1 MVKNSMKEV
10 KMDKDSNTI
19 LLFTEQRT
27 AFEYLSDEDAGR
39 MIKAIYAYADEG
51 TIPNFEGAMMSLFS
65 LVRSQIDRS
74 REAYQKKCEQNRR
87 NSRRRKNMLG
97 KSDEL
102 STDNENDPSLSA
114 DNERCQLT
122 TNVILPNPNRNP
134 NPKPDID
141 DGANTHIINGDV
153 VVENEEYP
161 FDEVWNM
168 YGKFVGDVEALRKR
182 WNELSADEKRNI
194 FNYVP
199 LYVQSRPEKK
209 YRKDFANFL
218 TCRTWETEPINQ
230 LNTSNGSITQ
240 YGTSSNGTRRTIAQQ
255 NTMQLVSKFLAG
267 EEEPVV
273 SFSESEG

>member
-51 TIPNFEGAMMSLFS
+51 TIPDFEGAMMSLFS

-87 NSRRRKNMLG
+87 NSRKRKSLLW
-97 KSDEL
+97 KFDEPSTDNENAPSL
-102 STDNENDPSLSA
+102 STDNE
-114 DNERCQLT
+114 RCQPT
-122 TNVILPNPNRNP
+122 TNIILPNPNRNHK
-134 NPKPDID
+134 PKPDID
-141 DGANTHIINGDV
+141 DGANTHIINGEV
-153 VVENEEYP
+153 MVEGEAYS

-182 WNELSADEKRNI
+182 WNELSADEKRDI

-218 TCRTWETEPINQ
+218 TCRTWETEPFNQ
-230 LNTSNGSITQ
+230 LNTSNGSNNQ
-240 YGTSSNGTRRTIAQQ
+240 HDTSSNGTRRTIAQR

>member
-1 MVKNSMKEV
+1 MVKNNMKEV
-10 KMDKDSNTI
+10 IMNKDSNTI

-87 NSRRRKNMLG
+87 NSRKRMTMQG
-97 KSDEL
+97 KSDETSADNDNDPSL
-102 STDNENDPSLSA
+102 STDNE
-114 DNERCQLT
+114 RCQPT

-134 NPKPDID
+134 KPKPDID
-141 DGANTHIINGDV
+141 DGANTHIINGEV
-153 VVENEEYP
+153 VVDGEVYP

-230 LNTSNGSITQ
+230 LNTSNGSNNQ
-240 YGTSSNGTRRTIAQQ
+240 YGTSSNGTRRAVALQ
-255 NTMQLVSKFLAG
+255 NTKQLVSKFLTG

>member
-1 MVKNSMKEV
+1 MAKNSMKDF
-10 KMDKDSNTI
+10 KMDKGSNTI

-51 TIPNFEGAMMSLFS
+51 TIPDFEGAMMSLFS
-65 LVRSQIDRS
+65 LVHSQIDRS

-87 NSRRRKNMLG
+87 NSRRRKIMLG

-141 DGANTHIINGDV
+141 DGANTHIINEDV
-153 VVENEEYP
+153 VVEGEVYP
-161 FDEVWNM
+161 FDEIWNI

-182 WNELSADEKRNI
+182 WDELSADEKRNI

-230 LNTSNGSITQ
+230 LNTSNGSNTQ
-240 YGTSSNGTRRTIAQQ
+240 YGTSSNGTRRAVALQ
-255 NTMQLVSKFLAG
+255 NTKQLVSKFLTG

>member
-1 MVKNSMKEV
+1 MKDI
-10 KMDKDSNTI
+10 KMDKGSNTI
-19 LLFTEQRT
+19 LLFTEQRA
-27 AFEYLSDEDAGR
+27 AFDYLSDEDAGKL
-39 MIKAIYAYADEG
+39 IKAIYAYADEG

-74 REAYQKKCEQNRR
+74 REAYQKKCEQNRK
-87 NSRRRKNMLG
+87 NSRKRKNLLAKFDEPSTG
-97 KSDEL
+97 KENNPSL
-102 STDNENDPSLSA
+102 STDNEQ
-114 DNERCQLT
+114 CQPT

-134 NPKPDID
+134 EPKPNID
-141 DGANTHIINGDV
+141 DDVNTHIINGDV
-153 VVENEEYP
+153 VAASEIYP

-168 YGKFVGDVEALRKR
+168 YGKFVGDIETLRKR

-230 LNTSNGSITQ
+230 LNTSNGSNTQ
-240 YGTSSNGTRRTIAQQ
+240 YGTSSNGTRRAVALQ
-255 NTMQLVSKFLAG
+255 NTKQLVSKFLTG

>member
-1 MVKNSMKEV
+1 MVKNSMKKV
-10 KMDKDSNTI
+10 KMDKGSNTI
-19 LLFTEQRT
+19 LLFTEQRA

-51 TIPNFEGAMMSLFS
+51 TIPDFEGAMMSLFS
-65 LVRSQIDRS
+65 FVRSQIDRS

-87 NSRRRKNMLG
+87 NSRKRKNMLG

-102 STDNENDPSLSA
+102 STDNENDPSLST
-114 DNERCQLT
+114 DNERCQPT
-122 TNVILPNPNRNP
+122 TNVILPNPNRKP
-134 NPKPDID
+134 KPKPDID
-141 DGANTHIINGDV
+141 DGANTHIINGEV
-153 VVENEEYP
+153 VVEGEVYP
-161 FDEVWNM
+161 FDEIWNM

-182 WNELSADEKRNI
+182 WDDLSADEKRNI

-230 LNTSNGSITQ
+230 LNTSNGSNNQ

-255 NTMQLVSKFLAG
+255 NTMQLVSKFLAS

-273 SFSESEG
+273 SFSEGEG

>member
-27 AFEYLSDEDAGR
+27 AFEYLSDEDVGR

-87 NSRRRKNMLG
+87 NSRRRKNMLE

-102 STDNENDPSLSA
+102 STDNENAPSLSA

-182 WNELSADEKRNI
+182 RNELSADKKRKQTKVVGRRATLRASSGTI
-194 FNYVP
+194 FFHQSHTKMNDINWH
-199 LYVQSRPEKK
+199 VQ
-209 YRKDFANFL
+209 Y
-218 TCRTWETEPINQ
+218 TT
-230 LNTSNGSITQ
+230 NTNSLKAIS
-240 YGTSSNGTRRTIAQQ
+240 
-255 NTMQLVSKFLAG
+255 
-267 EEEPVV
+267 
-273 SFSESEG
+273 

>member
-1 MVKNSMKEV
+1 MN
-10 KMDKDSNTI
+10 KDSNTI

-39 MIKAIYAYADEG
+39 MIKAIYAYSDGG

-74 REAYQKKCEQNRR
+74 REAYQKKCEQNRW
-87 NSRRRKNMLG
+87 NSRKRKNMQE
-97 KSDEL
+97 KSDEP
-102 STDNENDPSLSA
+102 STDNENDPSLST
-114 DNERCQLT
+114 DNKRCRPI

-134 NPKPDID
+134 KPKPDID
-141 DGANTHIINGDV
+141 DGANTHIINGEV
-153 VVENEEYP
+153 VVEDEVYP
-161 FDEVWNM
+161 FDEIWNM

-218 TCRTWETEPINQ
+218 TCRTWETEAINQ
-230 LNTSNGSITQ
+230 LNTSNGSNNQ
-240 YGTSSNGTRRTIAQQ
+240 YGASSNGTRRTIAEQ
-255 NTMQLVSKFLAG
+255 NTMQLVSKFLTG
-267 EEEPVV
+267 EEESVV
-273 SFSESEG
+273 SFSESEV

>member
-1 MVKNSMKEV
+1 
-10 KMDKDSNTI
+10 MDKDSNTI

-39 MIKAIYAYADEG
+39 MIKAIYAYSDEG

-74 REAYQKKCEQNRR
+74 REAYQKKCDQNRR
-87 NSRRRKNMLG
+87 NSRKRKNMQG
-97 KSDEL
+97 ESDEP
-102 STDNENDPSLSA
+102 STDNENDPSLST
-114 DNERCQLT
+114 DNERCQPT

-153 VVENEEYP
+153 VVEGEEYP

-199 LYVQSRPEKK
+199 FYVQSRPEKK

-230 LNTSNGSITQ
+230 LNTSNGSNNQ

-255 NTMQLVSKFLAG
+255 NTMQLVSKFLTG